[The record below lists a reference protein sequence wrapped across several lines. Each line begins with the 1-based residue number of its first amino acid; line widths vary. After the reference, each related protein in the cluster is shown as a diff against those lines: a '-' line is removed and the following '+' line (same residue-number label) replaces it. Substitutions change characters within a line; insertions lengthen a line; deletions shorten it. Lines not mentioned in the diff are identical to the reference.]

1 MRQNLKIVLMLLA
14 ASAFAASC
22 QKDGGGNTGQQ
33 PQTPG
38 GFEEPV
44 PERPDYVNA
53 NLIYYGNGGDDELP
67 DEWLLNLYTDMEVVG
82 GNPIG
87 PGQYLCINFY
97 APVNQAQEP
106 SLNYLKGQY
115 GMPSSSGLAESTYI
129 QGEIYN
135 IDTPLGSITMPG
147 GTFYG
152 DIPAGEYEF
161 EPDLIREGSFS
172 ITANED
178 GTWTIDG
185 ILVGT
190 QYTKR
195 YFSYTG
201 EFNPVDNSDQGSS
214 QDIPNSNLKEDIEL
228 DGLTEA
234 RLLDKGDFFVT
245 GENNYRLFLLYLA
258 EKGVDISA
266 DYPAG
271 TGRLLHLE
279 LLVPADAD
287 PQDGIPAGEYTMA
300 SRISGGSYMPKENIV
315 PFRVVE
321 GCANVFE
328 YNTGTWYQE
337 LSDGMWVNYGR
348 ITGGKVTVERDGN
361 AHTLTIEL
369 TDCSDP
375 AFSVSGVWTTDGP
388 IPL

>member
-287 PQDGIPAGEYTMA
+287 PQDGIFDICYATGPLPRALALPVFLSAKEGKHVTNRHVTM
-300 SRISGGSYMPKENIV
+300 
-315 PFRVVE
+315 
-321 GCANVFE
+321 
-328 YNTGTWYQE
+328 
-337 LSDGMWVNYGR
+337 GR
-348 ITGGKVTVERDGN
+348 ARTVSID
-361 AHTLTIEL
+361 
-369 TDCSDP
+369 
-375 AFSVSGVWTTDGP
+375 FTDGAYP
-388 IPL
+388 AQADGEALELRRAEIDLLPRALTVLAPAR